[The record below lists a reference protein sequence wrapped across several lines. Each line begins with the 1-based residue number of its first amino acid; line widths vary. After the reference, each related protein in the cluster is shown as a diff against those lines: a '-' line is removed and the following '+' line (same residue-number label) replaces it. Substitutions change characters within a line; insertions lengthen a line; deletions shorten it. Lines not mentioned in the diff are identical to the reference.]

1 MAAAMRTGAPL
12 ELTTRAESLDGIDT
26 ESDGSAET
34 IAPIRDAYEELRS
47 SAQEGLGAELR
58 SAVDW
63 RREADRER
71 SRLASLRSV
80 KGLHGVVLRLL
91 DSATPWLVTV
101 GTGVCVG
108 LVASYIECVEL
119 VFCPAEARTA

>member
-1 MAAAMRTGAPL
+1 MAAAMRAEAPI
-12 ELTTRAESLDGIDT
+12 ELTTRAESLDGDT

-34 IAPIRDAYEELRS
+34 IAAIRDAYEELRS
-47 SAQEGLGAELR
+47 SAPEGLELELR
-58 SAVDW
+58 LTVDW

-108 LVASYIECVEL
+108 LVASYIECVDL
-119 VFCPAEARTA
+119 AFCPAEARAA